1 MVNSS
6 FACKITNIFISMQI
20 FCVLFCVHKGFFQI
34 YQVKN
39 FLYGNFSHHLDGG
52 EYAVE
57 GEGDM

>member
-1 MVNSS
+1 MIS
-6 FACKITNIFISMQI
+6 IFLLRI
-20 FCVLFCVHKGFFQI
+20 FQI

-57 GEGDM
+57 GVFGAGYVEVVAL